1 MTRFLTSLS
10 ALSAV
15 AVIAGAAAL
24 WPVDTA
30 SAQVRSPYSTPLR
43 DDRAQE
49 NAREGRMAGRDEVI
63 RNVERGR
70 PGRRIGMDFD
80 GRNWVVL
87 WEYPDGRV
95 REIVVDGRS
104 GQVLQERSR

>member
-1 MTRFLTSLS
+1 MAWPF
-10 ALSAV
+10 AAAV
-15 AVIAGAAAL
+15 LIAAAAAAL
-24 WPVDTA
+24 PLDAA
-30 SAQVRSPYSTPLR
+30 SAQVRGPYSTPLR

-70 PGRRIGMDFD
+70 AGRRIGMDFD

-104 GQVLQERSR
+104 GRVLHERSR